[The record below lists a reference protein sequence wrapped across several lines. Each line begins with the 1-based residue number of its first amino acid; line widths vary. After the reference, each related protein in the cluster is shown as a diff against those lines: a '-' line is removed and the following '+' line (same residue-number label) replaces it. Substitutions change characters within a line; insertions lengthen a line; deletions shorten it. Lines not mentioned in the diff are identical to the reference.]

1 MTATPEIQD
10 QIKRYL
16 LGELDDGTRAQVEQK
31 LLSDGEVFEELLV
44 AEDEIIDDYA
54 SGRLD
59 LEERADFEAHF
70 LATPDRQQKLRFA
83 RALHRHAMTLAN
95 ELETVKRPVIRSL
108 WSSRPWLSWVAT
120 TVAVLAPATQLKRG
134 QYALTLFRTGG
145 DSGEQRLPGR
155 YLFTVE

>member
-59 LEERADFEAHF
+59 LEEATEATICTSIAPPCNDPRERA
-70 LATPDRQQKLRFA
+70 
-83 RALHRHAMTLAN
+83 
-95 ELETVKRPVIRSL
+95 
-108 WSSRPWLSWVAT
+108 
-120 TVAVLAPATQLKRG
+120 
-134 QYALTLFRTGG
+134 
-145 DSGEQRLPGR
+145 
-155 YLFTVE
+155 